1 MPKRTCEI
9 ISFIHTYKHRSKL
22 FVSCV
27 IYLLTKFNVFC
38 SFPPL
43 GAGDVEDERLQ
54 WGPYVDLDHR
64 AVHG

>member
-1 MPKRTCEI
+1 MKSSRSYT
-9 ISFIHTYKHRSKL
+9 HTNTEVSL

-38 SFPPL
+38 LFPPL